1 MGGEACV
8 IRPAPKPILVFSGT
22 MLRMLLEQRPHVVQT
37 LLLLSSVNLRYRSRL
52 VSWTDGDGSSMVC
65 ADSPDVLMVYCAVS
79 RLRVHF
85 LDLVPS
91 VRFESADIQC
101 VATLAGR
108 NRSGPLRGQAFCS
121 WQRTARWKCYQCTAA
136 DGLLFRIFEYCPRT
150 ILFQSW
156 RIFRL

>member
-1 MGGEACV
+1 MRHSARTEAYSCFFWDNAPDAS
-8 IRPAPKPILVFSGT
+8 RAATACRANPAAP
-22 MLRMLLEQRPHVVQT
+22 VQCQPAIS
-37 LLLLSSVNLRYRSRL
+37 LRL